1 MAENNVLNGIEIP
14 SELLDGIA
22 GGVLTDTSKEF
33 LRVLITSAKKGGYTM
48 ENFVEDL
55 VSFSAIEEF
64 SLLDG
69 KRVKPCVVI
78 GEVVDVEFS
87 CLHVSEGTFDAK

>member
-22 GGVLTDTSKEF
+22 GGALTDTSKEL

-55 VSFSAIEEF
+55 VSFSAISDCDAQEVWNYIHPIWEE
-64 SLLDG
+64 L
-69 KRVKPCVVI
+69 
-78 GEVVDVEFS
+78 
-87 CLHVSEGTFDAK
+87 

>member
-14 SELLDGIA
+14 NELLDGIA

-55 VSFSAIEEF
+55 VSFSAISDCDAQEVWNDIHPIWEE
-64 SLLDG
+64 L
-69 KRVKPCVVI
+69 
-78 GEVVDVEFS
+78 
-87 CLHVSEGTFDAK
+87 